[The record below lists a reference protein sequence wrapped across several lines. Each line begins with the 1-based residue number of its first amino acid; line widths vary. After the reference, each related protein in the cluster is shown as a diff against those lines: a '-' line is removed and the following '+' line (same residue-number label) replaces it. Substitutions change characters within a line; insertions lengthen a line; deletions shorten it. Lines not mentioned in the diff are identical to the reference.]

1 MVDVEQFERW
11 SRTYERSIL
20 QKLIFNRVHQV
31 VLALARE
38 FPPPETIVDVGCG
51 TGRLLRA
58 AQLQWPNARLVGVD
72 PAAGMIEVARALT
85 PVATF
90 HVAMAESLPLPDGSA
105 DLMFSTTSFHHW
117 QDRAAGVRQV
127 ARALRTG
134 GHFILADAYPPA
146 WFTRLFLHERFLG
159 QSQRQ
164 NLFEASGLQVGLQKT
179 FLRGS
184 FIATV
189 GKKAAGPT

>member
-1 MVDVEQFERW
+1 VVDVEQFDRW
-11 SRTYERSIL
+11 SRTYERSIF

-31 VLALARE
+31 VLELARE
-38 FPPPETIVDVGCG
+38 LPPPETIVDVGCG

-72 PAAGMIEVARALT
+72 PAAGMIEVARRLNSA
-85 PVATF
+85 ASF
-90 HVAMAESLPLPDGSA
+90 HLAMAESLPLPDGSA
-105 DLMFSTTSFHHW
+105 DLVFSTTSFHHW

-127 ARALRTG
+127 ARVLRTG

-146 WFTRLFLHERFLG
+146 WFTRLFLRERFLG
-159 QSQRQ
+159 QAQRQ
-164 NLFEASGLQVGLQKT
+164 KLFEAAGLQVRQDKI
-179 FLRGS
+179 FMRGS

-189 GKKAAGPT
+189 GQKG